1 MKQYTRITFL
11 SLFIL
16 SITYSCVKLDFS
28 EKIPGLSVTL
38 NTDWSLR
45 GENVD
50 IPSDYIVYMNNEE
63 QRYDKHKDVSLPD
76 YPYGDYFALIYNPA
90 EKVTVEGYK
99 SFIVDTNEDL
109 EVATDPEWLFT
120 SSLDVLYDETSRS
133 FTAVMKQQMR
143 QLNII
148 VSYTG
153 ENDPIDIEC
162 NISGVASELELDF
175 ENGDEKYKK
184 SSIARTLLNKNE
196 DGDFVASMRLFGIV
210 PSDIQVLNLDIA
222 VSPDHIKNINE
233 NISELVEKFNVDKH
247 IPLTLVV
254 ELDDSFDPIGNSKP
268 KIDVHLSIEDWVIE

>member
-1 MKQYTRITFL
+1 
-11 SLFIL
+11 
-16 SITYSCVKLDFS
+16 
-28 EKIPGLSVTL
+28 
-38 NTDWSLR
+38 
-45 GENVD
+45 
-50 IPSDYIVYMNNEE
+50 
-63 QRYDKHKDVSLPD
+63 
-76 YPYGDYFALIYNPA
+76 
-90 EKVTVEGYK
+90 
-99 SFIVDTNEDL
+99 
-109 EVATDPEWLFT
+109 
-120 SSLDVLYDETSRS
+120 
-133 FTAVMKQQMR
+133 
-143 QLNII
+143 
-148 VSYTG
+148 
-153 ENDPIDIEC
+153 
-162 NISGVASELELDF
+162 LDF